1 MALAFLQLLV
11 YRYSKGLRTTLTSI
25 RKVDHGASNFTLYSV
40 DNTVR
45 PNKSPNRKHP
55 DIWHQLLYYSD
66 QRQRHIDGQGRT
78 SRSYISQVI
87 DKLQHYLQ
95 TKGWKWEKKV
105 TLESGETTIEQVPY
119 PFFKWLETHYTQYL
133 EPGEL
138 WQKMIESLQTRYNG
152 QRQRVTANIS
162 SFTQNGYIKAQF
174 DSAIL

>member
-1 MALAFLQLLV
+1 
-11 YRYSKGLRTTLTSI
+11 
-25 RKVDHGASNFTLYSV
+25 
-40 DNTVR
+40 
-45 PNKSPNRKHP
+45 
-55 DIWHQLLYYSD
+55 
-66 QRQRHIDGQGRT
+66 
-78 SRSYISQVI
+78 VI